1 MKKVMCFGTFDGLHR
16 GHEHYLREA
25 RKLGDF
31 LVAVVALDGTVA
43 AVKGRAPARSEGE
56 RLRQVERLGIADRV
70 VLGGS
75 GDKLA
80 VVERERPDVLAFG
93 YDQRA
98 FTESAAE
105 ELEKRGVKVEV
116 VRIGAFRPERF
127 KSSLLREK

>member
-1 MKKVMCFGTFDGLHR
+1 MCFGTFDVLHR

-31 LVAVVALDGTVA
+31 LVVVVALDGTVA

-56 RLRQVERLGIADRV
+56 RLRRVERLGIADRV
-70 VLGGS
+70 VLGRS

-80 VVERERPDVLAFG
+80 VIEDEKPDVLAFG
-93 YDQRA
+93 YDQKA
-98 FTESAAE
+98 FTGSAAG
-105 ELEKRGVKVEV
+105 ELRKRGLKVEV

-127 KSSLLREK
+127 KSSLLRGK